1 MFALLSHKAHQAK
14 RRLPVFLF
22 NSSIDMASKKP
33 SKAVIT
39 KVLKTILDPELF
51 VSIVDLGLVYDIV
64 LNDGTV
70 NITMTL
76 TTIGCPLFQTIENE
90 VKEKVSAIP
99 GIRSVNVE
107 LTFDPP
113 WDSSRL
119 SEKAKAELGME

>member
-1 MFALLSHKAHQAK
+1 MT
-14 RRLPVFLF
+14 R
-22 NSSIDMASKKP
+22 KKP
-33 SKAVIT
+33 TKSAIT

-51 VSIVDLGLVYDIV
+51 VSIIDLGLVYDISEISG
-64 LNDGTV
+64 D
-70 NITMTL
+70 IKISMTL

-99 GIRSVNVE
+99 GVKSVEVT

-113 WDSSRL
+113 WDPSRL